1 MLPMIKEARGG
12 LCHCRK
18 GELIVQSKTCPMTRR
33 ENPVETAM
41 TIAMKRKYLL
51 DSRRGNLEASQSVTE
66 ASEGGETPG
75 DCRLETEVAQEDDPD
90 AYHEPA

>member
-1 MLPMIKEARGG
+1 
-12 LCHCRK
+12 
-18 GELIVQSKTCPMTRR
+18 
-33 ENPVETAM
+33 M